1 MFEFDKRKMTQGIN
15 LCSFTL
21 KFMQLLRC
29 DRKLQWKSYN
39 SQLTSF
45 TGISFKMNNNYLGTP
60 RKKLTKYFYVNDF
73 HFPPSVSISFEK
85 YTYHQLSYLNVAEGK
100 T

>member
-1 MFEFDKRKMTQGIN
+1 
-15 LCSFTL
+15 
-21 KFMQLLRC
+21 
-29 DRKLQWKSYN
+29 
-39 SQLTSF
+39 
-45 TGISFKMNNNYLGTP
+45 MNNNYLGTP

-85 YTYHQLSYLNVAEGK
+85 YTYQLSYLNVAEGK